1 MMTKDIKINVINNFK
16 AGIKYM
22 STQTH
27 DEMILTAIQWAKS
40 LGYRVVDY
48 NIGKEIGVD
57 ALFEN
62 QFGEKVILEIETG
75 AGFRKLFEKP
85 RIQEALKSPPLTILG
100 LIVVGDRIDNLEE
113 HGIEVGLSKE
123 LFESGNLNQRVFG
136 VRALDFKEVIPVLL
150 VSILGIKGSAYARL
164 CP

>member
-1 MMTKDIKINVINNFK
+1 
-16 AGIKYM
+16 M

-27 DEMILTAIQWAKS
+27 DEMILTAIRWAKS

-48 NIGKEIGVD
+48 NIGKETGVD

-62 QFGEKVILEIETG
+62 QFGEQAMLEVETG

-85 RIQEALKSPPLTILG
+85 RIQEALKSPPLTVLG
-100 LIVVGDRIDNLEE
+100 VIVVGDRIDNLEE
-113 HGIEVGLSKE
+113 HGVEVGLPKQ

-164 CP
+164 L

>member
-1 MMTKDIKINVINNFK
+1 MK
-16 AGIKYM
+16 AGIECM

-27 DEMILTAIQWAKS
+27 DEMILAAIQWAKS
-40 LGYRVVDY
+40 LGYKVVDY
-48 NIGKEIGVD
+48 NVGKETGVD

-62 QFGEKVILEIETG
+62 HFGEKVILEIETG
-75 AGFRKLFEKP
+75 SGFRKLFEKP
-85 RIQEALKSPPLTILG
+85 RIQQALKSPPLTVLG
-100 LIVVGDRIDNLEE
+100 IIVVGDRIDNLEA

-136 VRALDFKEVIPVLL
+136 VRALDFKQVIPVLL